1 MLKKL
6 LTDFSEYC
14 KSSRM
19 SVPAPMCCLP
29 VHRELGRR
37 LASAVLRLAF
47 LAVQTLLALLGEQ
60 LLGMYVMAD
69 ALTLPRVAHRWGSVG
84 GDGPVDEEDDE
95 GESPGDSDLEESD
108 DEEDYDDEVEVMVL
122 QDLLFRKVSIVEHF
136 YDVSEHRH
144 MSERDVRDLAT
155 FLQTIEKIS
164 EEKADSA
171 CELCPTC
178 RARAGLLGRQG
189 LVSRAATLLLH
200 ALHRLLAPLLPSPGG
215 ALAVVRGEWME
226 EGMRHLLLQDA
237 ASGSL
242 YTCLEHLQMEVD
254 LTGDFL
260 AKLRALLEESAGEES
275 SLACPS
281 IHCRILRSA
290 QLSPA

>member
-1 MLKKL
+1 
-6 LTDFSEYC
+6 
-14 KSSRM
+14 
-19 SVPAPMCCLP
+19 MCCLP

-69 ALTLPRVAHRWGSVG
+69 ALTLPRVDHPWGSVG

-122 QDLLFRKVSIVEHF
+122 QDLLFRKVSIV
-136 YDVSEHRH
+136 EHRH

-189 LVSRAATLLLH
+189 LVSRAATLK
-200 ALHRLLAPLLPSPGG
+200 PQ
-215 ALAVVRGEWME
+215 E
-226 EGMRHLLLQDA
+226 
-237 ASGSL
+237 
-242 YTCLEHLQMEVD
+242 TK
-254 LTGDFL
+254 FN
-260 AKLRALLEESAGEES
+260 
-275 SLACPS
+275 
-281 IHCRILRSA
+281 
-290 QLSPA
+290 